1 MFFLLFISLFPSLG
15 EGSCLRCWP
24 DLLPLVQY
32 DLEILWGSHQPPQY
46 LSTCLRTILLKKN
59 VPVNP
64 HFLDRA
70 HLEEEAAIFFNHL
83 DTAIKEWRSDKI
95 KLLNK
100 IQIHGKGFLQGLQK
114 AAWELKNKV
123 LFPSSSIHRPTAPP
137 IPPHSSSGSFPT
149 ILSFPTVC
157 SQTCLPG
164 LPKEIANCISCKKH
178 YVTCKDHVLCQDVL
192 LPQILWIGSSIIF
205 ILCVCVS
212 TFGSGLYY
220 FWWRPVQLGKGS
232 VKLNKSTS
240 RSRLTSTQSSSPPLP
255 QPSSPPPP
263 LLSPSLPLVPS
274 TLTPPVPSTSIPLPP
289 PLPSFPPPV
298 SVQALIHIPV
308 KALSSESSS
317 LHDQ

>member
-114 AAWELKNKV
+114 AAWELKNK
-123 LFPSSSIHRPTAPP
+123 
-137 IPPHSSSGSFPT
+137 
-149 ILSFPTVC
+149 VC